1 MRLAEEVRK
10 FSSACEHLL
19 AAAATSG
26 RTLTADETRVVEYY
40 CKEVLAKSY
49 RLPPTRHRF

>member
-10 FSSACEHLL
+10 FSIACEHLI

-26 RTLTADETRVVEYY
+26 RTLTEDEARLVKYY
-40 CKEVLAKSY
+40 CKEVLAKVV
-49 RLPPTRHRF
+49 PPSTNTP